1 MHEMIQSEEIVVE
14 IRKAFVAGETQ
25 VALAAKYGF
34 TKEAIRQAVRYIT
47 YKDVAPELMK
57 ACLASEARGNKVL
70 NGKIVGEMRKLYRK
84 GATATELAAK
94 YDCTVSTVRS
104 ALLGKSKYPT
114 KVPPLEELRANTA
127 HGEEHPHVKL
137 SSKQVKEIRKRRGKG
152 EPYASLVERFGVSSM
167 QIRRIVTG
175 EARVDG

>member
-14 IRKAFVAGETQ
+14 IRKAFIAGETQ

-57 ACLASEARGNKVL
+57 ACLASEARGNKAL

-94 YDCTVSTVRS
+94 YDCTVSTVRT
-104 ALLGKSKYPT
+104 ALLGKSQYPT
-114 KVPPLEELRANTA
+114 KVPPLEELRANTV
-127 HGEEHPHVKL
+127 HGEKHPHVKL
-137 SSKQVKEIRKRRGKG
+137 SSKQVKEIRKRRGNG

>member
-1 MHEMIQSEEIVVE
+1 MIQMIQSEAVVVK
-14 IRKAFVAGETQ
+14 IRKAFIAGETQ
-25 VALAAKYGF
+25 TALAAKYGF
-34 TKEAIRQAVRYIT
+34 SKEAIRQAVRYIT

-57 ACLASEARGNKVL
+57 ACLASEARGNKAL
-70 NGKIVGEMRKLYRK
+70 DGKIVGEMRKLYRK

-104 ALLGKSKYPT
+104 ALLGKSQYPT
-114 KVPPLEELRANTA
+114 KVPPLEELRANTV
-127 HGEEHPHVKL
+127 HGENHPHVKL
-137 SSKQVKEIRKRRGKG
+137 TSKQVKEIRKLRAKG
-152 EPYASLVERFGVSSM
+152 VSYASLVKDFGVSSM